1 MDVGVVFWLVIGAVA
16 VAGVLGNSYAA
27 SKKNALI
34 ESLIEKGQPIP
45 PQLFEGRKPYDW
57 RGFMVGGVI
66 LLAAGVGLAIFFTAL
81 ITWQVQGEGERFLPF
96 ISAFPITLG
105 VACLLIARY
114 LKNNG

>member
-1 MDVGVVFWLVIGAVA
+1 MDVGVVFWVVIGAVA
-16 VAGVLGNSYAA
+16 MAGVIGNSYVA

-34 ESLIEKGQPIP
+34 ENLIEKGQPIP

-66 LLAAGVGLAIFFTAL
+66 LVAAGIGLAIFFTAL

-105 VACLLIARY
+105 AALLLIARY